1 MSGEWFKDN
10 FPLNSYFMVLQLL
23 KKKQKKD
30 LFYFV
35 LAIAGS
41 TMLTTVNIDATKN
54 AKMLRLDV
62 TASQKH
68 KFPLV
73 SN

>member
-1 MSGEWFKDN
+1 
-10 FPLNSYFMVLQLL
+10 MVLQLL

-41 TMLTTVNIDATKN
+41 AMLTTVNIDATKN

-62 TASQKH
+62 KH
-68 KFPLV
+68 HKNTSFL
-73 SN
+73 

>member
-35 LAIAGS
+35 WAIVGS

-68 KFPLV
+68 I
-73 SN
+73 SSSE

>member
-1 MSGEWFKDN
+1 
-10 FPLNSYFMVLQLL
+10 MVLQLL

-54 AKMLRLDV
+54 AKMLRETDSFK
-62 TASQKH
+62 TIHNNKMY
-68 KFPLV
+68 
-73 SN
+73 